1 LEIRFESRSGRS
13 IFLSAEGL
21 SRGRVGILMTVTAS
35 HILQTSVGPRIVLF
49 TGVIQRQ
56 RGTVRISSPSSRS
69 SFPVPRAVVRISF
82 ITSAQPSRA
91 NLVHARLNEASTY
104 KESRCSL
111 PFVGNRE
118 WSFFFCFH
126 SVISPMCIFVN
137 ASWAPLLLR
146 IQAVCGRRK
155 SNQDDHEKRRRL
167 WTSEFT
173 VIQRSECI
181 GRDVCLHSWVV
192 VLAYSSGKRKVWRFA
207 GQRLL
212 LRSF

>member
-1 LEIRFESRSGRS
+1 
-13 IFLSAEGL
+13 
-21 SRGRVGILMTVTAS
+21 MTVTTP

-56 RGTVRISSPSSRS
+56 RSTIRISSPSSRS
-69 SFPVPRAVVRISF
+69 CLWRGQLYAFHRVRPAFQSKLG
-82 ITSAQPSRA
+82 P
-91 NLVHARLNEASTY
+91 
-104 KESRCSL
+104 CSL
-111 PFVGNRE
+111 ERSIHIQRKQCLSSFLRFYFNFTVHLPIPSWVTGNE
-118 WSFFFCFH
+118 VFFCFH